1 MTMSVFVTNITS
13 MLGIGVAVDYSL
25 FVLSRYREEV
35 AAGKDRAAALD
46 TAMRTSGATVVFSG
60 VTVIVSLAGL
70 FLLDSTAMRSLAIG
84 SITVVAIS
92 IIGAVTLLP
101 ALIAWAGPRVEGRG
115 KIVSVTGCA
124 R

>member
-1 MTMSVFVTNITS
+1 
-13 MLGIGVAVDYSL
+13 
-25 FVLSRYREEV
+25 
-35 AAGKDRAAALD
+35 
-46 TAMRTSGATVVFSG
+46 MRTSGATVVFSG

-84 SITVVAIS
+84 AITVVAIS

-115 KIVSVTGCA
+115 KIVSFTGGALREAQAA
-124 R
+124 RTTSGSAGRPR